1 MIDNAEKKTETIIEL
16 TEREKIIINYFQEK
30 IDNHEED
37 ISNAVSELEQQ
48 IDYAVS
54 ELEELKG
61 KANDIDY
68 DNRMYVDEKHI
79 QNYILDV
86 LTEPKK

>member
-37 ISNAVSELEQQ
+37 ISNAVSELE
-48 IDYAVS
+48 
-54 ELEELKG
+54 ELKG

-68 DNRMYVDEKHI
+68 DNRIYVDEKHI